1 MKKGLGVVIV
11 LGLFLSGCS
20 EPKQE
25 TQTYKASFQSWEGE
39 ITLYDTESTE
49 DAKLIATYT
58 GENADQLADSTI
70 KLSFIQL
77 DGELSKEFDGLPSDG
92 KLTYELSNEELLE
105 KFESYSPVTVH
116 IQWTD
121 GDAVVIETLQF
132 SNDDVQ
138 EQ

>member
-1 MKKGLGVVIV
+1 MKKWMGLIIV
-11 LGLFLSGCS
+11 LGLVFSGCS
-20 EPKQE
+20 ERE
-25 TQTYKASFQSWEGE
+25 ESQTYQASFQNWEGE
-39 ITLYDTESTE
+39 ITLNGTESTE
-49 DAKLIATYT
+49 DARLVATYT

-77 DGELSKEFDGLPSDG
+77 DGGLSKEFDGLPSDG
-92 KLTYELSNEELLE
+92 KLIYELSNEELLE

-132 SNDDVQ
+132 SNADVQ